1 MDKRRE
7 RHSMI
12 GNPWQKQFN
21 QLENRKL
28 KKKEQKTEKQ
38 AENLVDGYIQKIK
51 KHGTYTQPLKEYELD
66 EIKQASLKKIIDN
79 VVDNMIENGISPAD
93 TMKAVTKA
101 IDEVDLDAPDY
112 SKLQTLI
119 NSFTISKKQP
129 YKDTD
134 MATQIALL
142 STIANETREL
152 KEHWDTNFTQPLLT
166 NSLSSSSPFPPFEQ
180 VMSGEYAK
188 LEQLKA
194 ERKELDKLP
203 TSRIL
208 TTAKLNATKAIKQEE
223 DRIAISQGLP
233 SRTKIRVLPDK
244 KAKNKSKSSPTKA
257 SSITPQSKPEKKL
270 FSSQEDKDLEAFLAD
285 MFDEENS
292 DRFLDSSGDGLKRG
306 KGLFGIPNMGI
317 SKTAETMVYGRKTL
331 PPPVLNFLAK
341 HGTEPISQMFVQ
353 RTPLSNLLMNVI
365 NVGSVFTFKKGIE
378 NEAYDKLYHLRLL
391 IRTKQGHNFILEK
404 IDHINIMNDNT
415 LDRKDLEQREVRGIP
430 TIAYDRGVKGVEPL
444 NLDILLKRTEQAMGS
459 EKFLKYSSRD
469 SNCQDFVLNVLRSSG
484 LLTAD
489 LQEFIKQPVKAIIN
503 DRTSKL
509 ANTLTDLG
517 ASVDVLLHG
526 AGASPFNRSAS
537 LACRTG
543 CNGNNGRK
551 GKKRVI
557 RGKPLNG
564 VPLSLVEIHGTN
576 HLKKKATK
584 LIDLI

>member
-1 MDKRRE
+1 
-7 RHSMI
+7 MI
-12 GNPWQKQFN
+12 GNPWQTQFN

-28 KKKEQKTEKQ
+28 KKIAQHTEKR
-38 AENLVDGYIQKIK
+38 AEDLVFGYLAHGE
-51 KHGTYTQPLKEYELD
+51 KHGNYLQQPKTFTTSKLKID
-66 EIKQASLKKIIDN
+66 AVKKASLKKIIDN
-79 VVDNMIENGISPAD
+79 VVDNMVALGI
-93 TMKAVTKA
+93 TEKATLSAVDEA
-101 IDEVDLDAPDY
+101 LNEVDLDTPDY
-112 SKLQTLI
+112 AKLESILSIIDDTH
-119 NSFTISKKQP
+119 KKP
-129 YKDTD
+129 FRVPD
-134 MATQIALL
+134 MKEQLRLL
-142 STIANETREL
+142 SEIVNETKDL
-152 KEHWDTNFTQPLLT
+152 KQSVATNFTHL
-166 NSLSSSSPFPPFEQ
+166 SLPSSSSSSTPPSSSPPFEQ
-180 VMSGEYAK
+180 VMSGEYAE
-188 LEQLKA
+188 LERLKA
-194 ERKELDKLP
+194 ERKELDNLP
-203 TSRIL
+203 TSRKL
-208 TTAKLNATKAIKQEE
+208 TTAKNNATRAIKQEE
-223 DRIAISQGLP
+223 DRIANSQGLS
-233 SRTKIRVLPDK
+233 SRAKIRVLPNK
-244 KAKNKSKSSPTKA
+244 KAKNKSSPTKA
-257 SSITPQSKPEKKL
+257 SSIIPTPIKSK
-270 FSSQEDKDLEAFLAD
+270 SQEDEDLDAFLAD
-285 MFDEENS
+285 LFDEEHD
-292 DRFLDSSGDGLKRG
+292 DRFLDSSDYGDGLKRG

-430 TIAYDRGVKGVEPL
+430 NFL

-484 LLTAD
+484 LLTPD

-526 AGASPFNRSAS
+526 AGR
-537 LACRTG
+537 
-543 CNGNNGRK
+543 
-551 GKKRVI
+551 KKRV
-557 RGKPLNG
+557 
-564 VPLSLVEIHGTN
+564 SSSSN

-584 LIDLI
+584 EPFEKGFTQNHGRPPRSLIDLI